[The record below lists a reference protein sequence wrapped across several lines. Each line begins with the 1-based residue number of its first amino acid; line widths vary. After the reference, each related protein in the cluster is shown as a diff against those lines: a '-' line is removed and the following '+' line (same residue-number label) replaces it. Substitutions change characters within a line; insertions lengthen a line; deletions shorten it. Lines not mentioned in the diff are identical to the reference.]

1 MVRLYGKLSVDGPVA
16 VGRYRQKHC
25 MGGGG
30 SVCEIIIT
38 SNPRRLSSTTCEA
51 SALSAPN
58 ADNTTK
64 ASSPKAVHNRIIID
78 EKQVLRKL
86 GKLIYTTNAG
96 ETFTAYHSAVFP
108 KIVNEGDNIV
118 YDNKQH
124 WYAAMRVAAPVR
136 CD

>member
-30 SVCEIIIT
+30 SVCDIIIT
-38 SNPRRLSSTTCEA
+38 SNPGRLSSITCEP
-51 SALSAPN
+51 SAPS
-58 ADNTTK
+58 AENTTK

-96 ETFTAYHSAVFP
+96 ETFTAYHSVVFP
-108 KIVNEGDNIV
+108 KIVNEEDNIV
-118 YDNKQH
+118 YSNKES
-124 WYAAMRVAAPVR
+124 WYAAMRVTAPIR

>member
-38 SNPRRLSSTTCEA
+38 SNPGRLSSTTCEA
-51 SALSAPN
+51 SAPSAE
-58 ADNTTK
+58 NTTK
-64 ASSPKAVHNRIIID
+64 ASSPNAVHNRIIID

-108 KIVNEGDNIV
+108 KIVNEADKIV
-118 YDNKQH
+118 YDNKER
-124 WYAAMRVAAPVR
+124 WYEAMRVAASVR
-136 CD
+136 CE